1 MSSPPD
7 DTKAQPVSV
16 SDPAAGPPV
25 SDPGGDPLPDPGGEP
40 RQSTPFL
47 VLQFFI
53 FPLSIVAVCVTVF
66 VIFGLIASE
75 GKGPRQYLDEV
86 RTGSANRRWQ
96 AAFELTKVLQA
107 HKDPVLKDPR
117 FVDEAVRT
125 FEQSAGD
132 DQRVRRY
139 LALALGRL
147 GDRRAVP
154 ALLQAA
160 KEAAPDGPHSDPD
173 TQIYAVWALGAIGDP
188 QAEPALLELAKG
200 EDAGVRKAAVHALG
214 SLPGDASR
222 QALSAALADPVEDV
236 RWNAAVALARRRDP
250 AAAPVLLEMLD
261 RAHLATIETL
271 KEEDQRVEVML
282 QAAEAAGVVPD
293 PRLRTTLESLRD
305 HDPSLKVRE
314 AARAALE
321 GRAPASAPP
330 TS

>member
-1 MSSPPD
+1 MVTPPPD
-7 DTKAQPVSV
+7 PSAAA
-16 SDPAAGPPV
+16 PAEIPA
-25 SDPGGDPLPDPGGEP
+25 PGAETPEEP

-66 VIFGLIASE
+66 VVFGLIAAE

-107 HKDPVLKDPR
+107 HRDPALADPR

-125 FEQSAGD
+125 FGESAGD
-132 DQRVRRY
+132 DPRVRRY

-160 KEAAPDGPHSDPD
+160 QDSAPNGTHPDPE

-188 QAEPALLELAKG
+188 QGEPALIEFAKS
-200 EDAGVRKAAVHALG
+200 EDAGVRKTAVHALG
-214 SLPGDASR
+214 SFPGEGSR
-222 QALSAALADPVEDV
+222 AALAAALADGTDDV

-261 RAHLATIETL
+261 RRHLDTVAGMT
-271 KEEDQRVEVML
+271 EEQKVDVLV
-282 QAAEAAGVVPD
+282 QAIEAAAVVPD
-293 PRLRTTLESLRD
+293 PRLRAALATLRD
-305 HDPSLKVRE
+305 RDPSLKVRE
-314 AARAALE
+314 AARTVLQ
-321 GRAPASAPP
+321 GRANPSPSA
-330 TS
+330 

>member
-1 MSSPPD
+1 MPTDDPKAPPE
-7 DTKAQPVSV
+7 PVSE
-16 SDPAAGPPV
+16 PAAEFPV
-25 SDPGGDPLPDPGGEP
+25 

-47 VLQFFI
+47 VLQFFV

-107 HKDPVLKDPR
+107 HRDPALKDPR

-125 FEQSAGD
+125 FRESAGD
-132 DQRVRRY
+132 DPRVRRY

-160 KEAAPDGPHSDPD
+160 QDAAANGPHADPE
-173 TQIYAVWALGAIGDP
+173 TQIYSVWALGAIGDP
-188 QAEPALLELAKG
+188 EAEPALVELARS
-200 EDAGVRKAAVHALG
+200 EDAGVRKTSLHALG
-214 SLPGDASR
+214 SFPGERAR
-222 QALSAALADPVEDV
+222 AALVAALPDPVEDV

-261 RAHLATIETL
+261 RAHLGAIAGMT
-271 KEEDQRVEVML
+271 EDQRVDTLL
-282 QAAEAAGVVPD
+282 QAIEAAGVVPD
-293 PRLRTTLESLRD
+293 ARLRAALESLRASD
-305 HDPSLKVRE
+305 ASLKVRE

-321 GRAPASAPP
+321 GARTPPPAP
-330 TS
+330 